1 MLVDRLTPPLIC
13 APTKGV
19 TSMPF
24 WAHTAGAV
32 RTVQAIAANRR
43 FVFKFVPSSALLF
56 QPETVA
62 RSAILTDPLTHSN
75 LSLGAGTRELLGGNE
90 GPRVPCGFSVGGV
103 VRPLPRDLCLTF

>member
-1 MLVDRLTPPLIC
+1 
-13 APTKGV
+13 
-19 TSMPF
+19 
-24 WAHTAGAV
+24 
-32 RTVQAIAANRR
+32 
-43 FVFKFVPSSALLF
+43 
-56 QPETVA
+56 VA